1 MTPQKR
7 RVSRPFRHVE
17 SWVIDLDNT
26 LYPSALRLFDRV
38 EERMGRFIE
47 ELLAVD
53 AGEAMRLQKQYF
65 REHGTT
71 LNGLIE
77 RHGVNPEAYLAFI
90 HDIDLSGLEPS
101 AALDRALAALP
112 GRKVLFTN
120 ASRAHALRVAE
131 RLGVAGRID
140 AIFDI
145 ADAGY
150 VPKPRLEPYRRLIER
165 HGIEPVRAVLIDD
178 IAPNLEPAA
187 ELGMT
192 TVWVRSSESW
202 AQPTADS
209 QAIHHVA
216 EDLLSWLESLIERD

>member
-7 RVSRPFRHVE
+7 RVSRPFRDVE

-53 AGEAMRLQKQYF
+53 AAEAMRLQKQYF

-131 RLGVAGRID
+131 RLGVARRFD

-150 VPKPRLEPYRRLIER
+150 VPKPRPQPYRRLIER

-178 IAPNLEPAA
+178 IAQNLEPAA

-192 TVWVRSSESW
+192 TVWVRSSENW

-209 QAIHHVA
+209 QAVHHVA